1 MAIGESPPNRHGREG
16 ALETGIS
23 FTTRPDMTYRSP
35 WMTAELESFRDS
47 VRRFVDAEIVPHQE
61 RWKKQQHVDRA
72 LWNKGGDM
80 GLLLADIPEAYGG
93 SGGTFA
99 HQCVVFEELGYAGDV
114 SFGLH
119 VHAIVAHY
127 LLNQG
132 TEEQRR
138 KYLPRLASGEMV
150 AAIAMS
156 EPGAG
161 SDLKGI
167 RTTATKDGDGYLVNG
182 SKTFI
187 SNGYLADLIV
197 VVAKTEADAGAK
209 GISLLLLETRDCA
222 GFKVGRILDKI
233 GQKGQ
238 DTCEL
243 FFDNARVPL
252 ENVLGGI
259 EGKGFA
265 QLMTELPYERTIL
278 GVAGVAAIER
288 ALRLTVEHAR
298 ERKAFGQALIEMQNT
313 RFVLAEVKTEATVA
327 RTFID
332 RCIQDT
338 IEGRMD
344 TVLASMAKYWISDLQ
359 CEVVDRCLQLF
370 GGYGYMLEYPIAQMY
385 ADARVQRIY
394 GGANEIMKE
403 IIARSL

>member
-1 MAIGESPPNRHGREG
+1 MEQLA
-16 ALETGIS
+16 
-23 FTTRPDMTYRSP
+23 SP
-35 WMTAELESFRDS
+35 WMNEELAAFRDA
-47 VRRFVDAEIVPHQE
+47 VRRFVAGEIAPHQD
-61 RWKKQQHVDRA
+61 RWRAQQHVDRD
-72 LWNKGGDM
+72 LWRKAGEM
-80 GLLLADIPEAYGG
+80 GLLLADIPEDYGG
-93 SGGTFA
+93 AGGSFA
-99 HQCVVFEELGYAGDV
+99 HMAVVFGELSYGGDTA
-114 SFGLH
+114 FGIH

-132 TEEQRR
+132 TEEQKR
-138 KYLPRLASGEMV
+138 KYLPRLASGETI

-167 RTTATKDGDGYLVNG
+167 RTTAVRSPDGYRVSG

-187 SNGYLADLIV
+187 SNGYLADLIL
-197 VVAKTEADAGAK
+197 VVAKTDPAAGAK
-209 GISLLLLETRDCA
+209 GVSLLLLETKDNP
-222 GFKVGRILDKI
+222 GFRVGRFLDKV

-243 FFDNARVPL
+243 FFDEAHVPL
-252 ENVLGGI
+252 ANVLGGE

-278 GVAGVAAIER
+278 GVCGVAAIER
-288 ALRLTVEHAR
+288 ALALTVEHTR

-313 RFVLAEVKTEATVA
+313 RFVLAEIKTEATVA
-327 RTFID
+327 RIFID
-332 RCIQDT
+332 RCIEDMLA
-338 IEGRMD
+338 GRMD
-344 TVLASMAKYWISDLQ
+344 TVRASMAKYWISDLQ
-359 CEVVDRCLQLF
+359 CKVVDQCLQLF

-385 ADARVQRIY
+385 VDARVQRIY

>member
-1 MAIGESPPNRHGREG
+1 
-16 ALETGIS
+16 
-23 FTTRPDMTYRSP
+23 
-35 WMTAELESFRDS
+35 
-47 VRRFVDAEIVPHQE
+47 
-61 RWKKQQHVDRA
+61 
-72 LWNKGGDM
+72 
-80 GLLLADIPEAYGG
+80 LLLADVPDEYGG

-99 HQCVVFEELGYAGDV
+99 HQAVVFEELAYAGDMA
-114 SFGLH
+114 FGLH

-132 TEEQRR
+132 TEEQKRN
-138 KYLPRLASGEMV
+138 YLPLLASGEMV

-167 RTTATKDGDGYLVNG
+167 RTSAVAGDGGYRVNG

-187 SNGYLADLIV
+187 SNGYLADLILV
-197 VVAKTEADAGAK
+197 VVKTDPAAGAK
-209 GISLLLLETRDCA
+209 GVSLLLLETRDNP
-222 GFKVGRILDKI
+222 GFRVGRILEKV

-243 FFDNARVPL
+243 FFDDAHVPL
-252 ENVLGGI
+252 ENVLGGA

-265 QLMTELPYERTIL
+265 QLMTELPYERTLIGVV
-278 GVAGVAAIER
+278 GVASIER
-288 ALRLTVEHAR
+288 ALQLTVEHTK

-327 RTFID
+327 RIFID
-332 RCIQDT
+332 RCIEDL
-338 IEGRMD
+338 IAGRMD
-344 TVLASMAKYWISDLQ
+344 AVQASMAKYWISDLQ
-359 CEVVDRCLQLF
+359 CKVVDQCVQLF

-385 ADARVQRIY
+385 VDARVQRIY

>member
-1 MAIGESPPNRHGREG
+1 MN
-16 ALETGIS
+16 TV
-23 FTTRPDMTYRSP
+23 SP
-35 WMTAELESFRDS
+35 WMNPELESFRDA

-61 RWKKQQHVDRA
+61 RWRKQQHVDRE
-72 LWNKGGDM
+72 LWNKGGEM
-80 GLLLADIPEAYGG
+80 GILLADIPEAYGG
-93 SGGTFA
+93 SGGSFA

-132 TEEQRR
+132 TEAQ
-138 KYLPRLASGEMV
+138 KKQYLPKLASGELI

-167 RTTATKDGDGYLVNG
+167 RTTAIKDGTGYRLNG

-197 VVAKTEADAGAK
+197 VVAKTEPDAGAK
-209 GISLLLLETRDCA
+209 GISLLLLETRDCE
-222 GFKVGRILDKI
+222 GFKVGRLLEKL

-243 FFDNARVPL
+243 FFDNVHVPL
-252 ENVLGGI
+252 ENVLGGV

-265 QLMTELPYERTIL
+265 QLMTELPYERTIV

-288 ALRLTVEHAR
+288 ALRLTVEYTR
-298 ERKAFGQALIEMQNT
+298 ERKAFGQALIDMQNT
-313 RFVLAEVKTEATVA
+313 RFVLAEAKTEATIA

-332 RCIQDT
+332 RCIIDT
-338 IEGRMD
+338 MEGRMD

-359 CEVVDRCLQLF
+359 CKVIDNCLQLF

-403 IIARSL
+403 IISRSL

>member
-1 MAIGESPPNRHGREG
+1 MP
-16 ALETGIS
+16 
-23 FTTRPDMTYRSP
+23 
-35 WMTAELESFRDS
+35 
-47 VRRFVDAEIVPHQE
+47 RR
-61 RWKKQQHVDRA
+61 KQQHVDRTV
-72 LWNKGGDM
+72 WDKGGAM
-80 GLLLADIPEAYGG
+80 GILLADIPEQYGG

-99 HQCVVFEELGYAGDV
+99 HQSVVFEELGYAGDMA
-114 SFGLH
+114 FGIH

-132 TEEQRR
+132 TEAQKL
-138 KYLPRLASGEMV
+138 KYLPKLASGEMV

-167 RTTATKDGDGYLVNG
+167 RTTAVAGADGYKVNG

-187 SNGYLADLIV
+187 SNGYLADLIL
-197 VVAKTEADAGAK
+197 VVAKTDPAAGAK
-209 GISLLLLETRDCA
+209 GVSLLLLETKNNP
-222 GFKVGRILDKI
+222 GFRVGRILEKV

-243 FFDNARVPL
+243 FFDDARVPL
-252 ENVLGGI
+252 ENVLGGV
-259 EGKGFA
+259 EGRGFA

-278 GVAGVAAIER
+278 GVAGVAAIAR
-288 ALRLTVEHAR
+288 ALQLTVEHTK
-298 ERKAFGQALIEMQNT
+298 ERKAFGQALFDMQNT
-313 RFVLAEVKTEATVA
+313 RFVLAEIKTEATIA
-327 RTFID
+327 RIFID
-332 RCIQDT
+332 RCIEDMVA
-338 IEGRMD
+338 GRMD
-344 TVLASMAKYWISDLQ
+344 TVQASMAKYWISDLQ
-359 CEVVDRCLQLF
+359 CKVIDQCVQLF

-385 ADARVQRIY
+385 VDARVQRIY

>member
-1 MAIGESPPNRHGREG
+1 ME
-16 ALETGIS
+16 L
-23 FTTRPDMTYRSP
+23 MTPS
-35 WMTAELESFRDS
+35 WMNPELEGFRDA
-47 VRRFVDAEIVPHQE
+47 VRRFVASEIAPHGE
-61 RWKKQQHVDRA
+61 RWRQQQHVDRE
-72 LWNKGGDM
+72 LWNKAGAM
-80 GLLLADIPEAYGG
+80 GLLAADIPDEYGG
-93 SGGTFA
+93 SGGDFA
-99 HQCVVFEELGYAGDV
+99 HMAIIFEELGYAGDMA
-114 SFGLH
+114 FGLH

-132 TEEQRR
+132 TEEQKRR
-138 KYLPRLASGEMV
+138 YLPQLASGEMI

-167 RTTATKDGDGYLVNG
+167 RTTAIKGNDGYRLNG

-187 SNGYLADLIV
+187 SNGYLADLIL
-197 VVAKTEADAGAK
+197 VVAKTDPAGGAK
-209 GISLLLLETRDCA
+209 GISLMLLETKDNP
-222 GFKVGRILDKI
+222 GFRVGRILEKL

-243 FFDNARVPL
+243 FFDEAHVAL
-252 ENVLGGI
+252 DGVLGGE
-259 EGKGFA
+259 EGRGFV
-265 QLMTELPYERTIL
+265 QLMTELPYERTII

-288 ALRLTVEHAR
+288 ALTLTVEHTK

-313 RFVLAEVKTEATVA
+313 RFVLAEIKTEATVA
-327 RTFID
+327 RIFID
-332 RCIQDT
+332 RCIEDMLA
-338 IEGRMD
+338 GRMD
-344 TVLASMAKYWISDLQ
+344 AVRASMAKYWISDLQ
-359 CEVVDRCLQLF
+359 CKVVDQCLQLF

-385 ADARVQRIY
+385 VDARVQRIY

>member
-1 MAIGESPPNRHGREG
+1 MEMRIDPS
-16 ALETGIS
+16 
-23 FTTRPDMTYRSP
+23 SP
-35 WMTAELESFRDS
+35 WMNEELGAFRDA
-47 VRRFVDAEIVPHQE
+47 VRRFVAGEITPHQE
-61 RWKKQQHVDRA
+61 AWREQQHVDRD
-72 LWNKGGDM
+72 LWTKAGEM
-80 GLLLADIPEAYGG
+80 GLLLADIPDEYGG
-93 SGGTFA
+93 AGGSFA
-99 HQCVVFEELGYAGDV
+99 HMAVVFEELSYAGDT
-114 SFGLH
+114 SFGIH

-132 TEEQRR
+132 TEEQKQ
-138 KYLPRLASGEMV
+138 KYLPRLASGEMI

-167 RTTATKDGDGYLVNG
+167 RTTAVRGGDGYRVSG

-187 SNGYLADLIV
+187 SNGFMADLIL
-197 VVAKTEADAGAK
+197 VVAKTDPAAGSK
-209 GISLLLLETRDCA
+209 GVSLLLLETKDNP
-222 GFKVGRILDKI
+222 GFRVGRILEKV

-243 FFDNARVPL
+243 FFDDAHVPL
-252 ENVLGGI
+252 ANVLGGE

-278 GVAGVAAIER
+278 GVCGVAAIER
-288 ALRLTVEHAR
+288 ALQLTVDHTR

-313 RFVLAEVKTEATVA
+313 RFVLAEIKTEATIA
-327 RTFID
+327 RIFID
-332 RCIQDT
+332 RCIEDMLA
-338 IEGRMD
+338 GRMD
-344 TVLASMAKYWISDLQ
+344 TVRASMAKYWISDLQ
-359 CEVVDRCLQLF
+359 CKVVDQCVQLF

-385 ADARVQRIY
+385 VDARVQRIY

>member
-1 MAIGESPPNRHGREG
+1 MEMNMCGTS
-16 ALETGIS
+16 S
-23 FTTRPDMTYRSP
+23 
-35 WMTAELESFRDS
+35 WMTPELEGFRDA
-47 VRRFVDAEIVPHQE
+47 VRRFVASEVAPHQQ
-61 RWKKQQHVDRA
+61 RWREQQHVDRD
-72 LWNKGGDM
+72 LWHKGGAM
-80 GLLLADIPEAYGG
+80 GILCADIPEQYGG
-93 SGGTFA
+93 SGGSFA
-99 HQCVVFEELGYAGDV
+99 HQAIVFEELGYCGDMA
-114 SFGLH
+114 FGIH

-132 TEEQRR
+132 TEAQKL
-138 KYLPRLASGEMV
+138 KYLPKLASGEMV

-167 RTTATKDGDGYLVNG
+167 RTSAVRTADGYKVNG

-187 SNGYLADLIV
+187 SNGYLADLV
-197 VVAKTEADAGAK
+197 VVVVKTDADAGAK
-209 GISLLLLETRDCA
+209 GVSLLLMETKDNP
-222 GFKVGRILDKI
+222 GFRVGRILEKV

-243 FFDNARVPL
+243 FFDDAHVAL
-252 ENVLGGI
+252 DNVLGGA
-259 EGKGFA
+259 EGQGFA

-288 ALRLTVEHAR
+288 ALRLTIDHTR
-298 ERKAFGQALIEMQNT
+298 ERRAFGQALIDMQNT
-313 RFVLAEVKTEATVA
+313 RFVLAEIKTEATIA
-327 RTFID
+327 RIFID
-332 RCIQDT
+332 RCIAET
-338 IEGRMD
+338 IAGRMD
-344 TVLASMAKYWISDLQ
+344 TVTASMAKYWISDLQ
-359 CEVVDRCLQLF
+359 CKVIDQCVQLF

-385 ADARVQRIY
+385 VDARVQRIY

>member
-1 MAIGESPPNRHGREG
+1 MSMDLTP
-16 ALETGIS
+16 S
-23 FTTRPDMTYRSP
+23 
-35 WMTAELESFRDS
+35 WMNPELEAFRDA
-47 VRRFVDAEIVPHQE
+47 VRRFVASEIAPHGE
-61 RWKKQQHVDRA
+61 RWRHQQHVDRE
-72 LWNKGGDM
+72 LWTKAGEM
-80 GLLLADIPEAYGG
+80 GLLAADIPEAYGG
-93 SGGTFA
+93 SGGDFA
-99 HQCVVFEELGYAGDV
+99 HMAIVFEELGYAGDMA
-114 SFGLH
+114 FGLH

-132 TEEQRR
+132 TEEQKRR
-138 KYLPRLASGEMV
+138 YLPQLASGEMI

-167 RTTATKDGDGYLVNG
+167 RTTAVKGSIGYRVNG

-187 SNGYLADLIV
+187 SNGYLADLV
-197 VVAKTEADAGAK
+197 LVVAKTDPLGGAK
-209 GISLLLLETRDCA
+209 GISLMLVETRHNP
-222 GFKVGRILDKI
+222 GFRVGRILEKV

-243 FFDNARVPL
+243 FFDDAYVAL
-252 ENVLGGI
+252 DGVLGGE

-265 QLMTELPYERTIL
+265 QLMTELPYERTII

-288 ALRLTVEHAR
+288 ALRLTVEHTK

-313 RFVLAEVKTEATVA
+313 RFVLAEIKTEATVA
-327 RTFID
+327 RIFID
-332 RCIQDT
+332 RCVEDMLA
-338 IEGRMD
+338 GRMD
-344 TVLASMAKYWISDLQ
+344 AVRASMAKYWISDLQ
-359 CEVVDRCLQLF
+359 CKVVDQCVQLF

-385 ADARVQRIY
+385 VDARVQRIY